1 MAARNPSKSAK
12 AASATGHRHLTPGDW
27 VEIRY
32 SGGQRGR
39 VIEYRGPLGPNGAD
53 VYRIRLGRKPR
64 PTYVELPED
73 QLESIP
79 AKPRKALKDQN
90 SGSI

>member
-1 MAARNPSKSAK
+1 MATKKTTKSVK
-12 AASATGHRHLTPGDW
+12 TTSAVGLRVLNLGDL

-39 VIEYRGPLGPNGAD
+39 IIEYRGPLGPKGAHI
-53 VYRIRLGRKPR
+53 YRIRLRRKPR
-64 PTYVELPED
+64 PTYIELPED

-79 AKPRKALKDQN
+79 N
-90 SGSI
+90 ET